1 MKPLTY
7 LLVDFENR
15 QPSAADIALVR
26 ADEHRLWIFHGPH
39 QNKFTADMVV
49 AWQPL
54 GDRVHFVQSARN
66 GKNALDFH
74 IAFYLGV
81 LHERHRAE
89 GRPARFVVITE
100 DGGFDA
106 IFDHMRTL
114 DCTVGKARSIPEALR
129 LAASATL
136 APPLQPGATVPQPT
150 AVSASAADAMSA
162 QAKPRPSRGLIKAA
176 AHLEPKKATGTKAPV
191 TPKPSTA
198 DYAAKVVAQ
207 LRAHQKNRPGDRKA
221 LERHIISMLGNGVT
235 AHTSQAVVNELEQ
248 RKVITFDG
256 TKIVYKLPK
265 VTKSSG

>member
-1 MKPLTY
+1 MKPLIY

-15 QPSAADIALVR
+15 QPSAVDFARVR
-26 ADEHRLWIFHGPH
+26 ADELRLWIFHGPH

-54 GDRVHFVQSARN
+54 GDRVHFVQSSRN

-81 LHERHRAE
+81 LHERHRTE
-89 GRPARFVVITE
+89 GRPARFIVITE

-106 IFDHMRTL
+106 IFSHMRTL
-114 DCTVGKARSIPEALR
+114 NCAVGKAKSIPEALS

-136 APPLQPGATVPQPT
+136 APPLQSGAIVPQPT
-150 AVSASAADAMSA
+150 VVAAPATVAVDA
-162 QAKPRPSRGLIKAA
+162 QARPRPSRGLIKAA
-176 AHLEPKKATGTKAPV
+176 AHLVPKKAVATKAPA

-198 DYAAKVVAQ
+198 DHVEKVVAQ
-207 LRAHQKNRPGDRKA
+207 LRAHPKNRPGDRKA
-221 LERHIISMLGNGVT
+221 LERHVISMLGNGVT

-248 RKVITFDG
+248 RKVVTFDG
-256 TKIVYKLPK
+256 KKIVYKLPK
-265 VTKSSG
+265 VTKSPG